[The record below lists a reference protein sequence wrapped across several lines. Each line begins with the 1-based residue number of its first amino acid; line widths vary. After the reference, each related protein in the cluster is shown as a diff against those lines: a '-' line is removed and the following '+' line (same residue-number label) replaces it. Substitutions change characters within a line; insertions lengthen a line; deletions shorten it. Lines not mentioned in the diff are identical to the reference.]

1 MPVGVDRAERRGEA
15 AAEVAA
21 AVRAAAQHDQLVGH
35 GAEARLVGVHRRLR
49 VMELLEAHDLAV
61 LADLGEQL
69 AAFRDL
75 LDELVPADGLPLALA
90 ALAGAL
96 ERHGDAVGLG
106 VAVQRAVAAAAHGAA
121 QLVALAVGVAQGLV
135 RLGEGRLEVQE
146 RVQSCQKNGVNGKL

>member
-1 MPVGVDRAERRGEA
+1 MPNVEA
-15 AAEVAA
+15 KRLLKLPRPSEP
-21 AVRAAAQHDQLVGH
+21 AAQHDQLVGH

-49 VMELLEAHDLAV
+49 VMKLLEAHDLAV

-96 ERHGDAVGLG
+96 QGVLEAVGMRVDLLG
-106 VAVQRAVAAAAHGAA
+106 R
-121 QLVALAVGVAQGLV
+121 
-135 RLGEGRLEVQE
+135 ETP
-146 RVQSCQKNGVNGKL
+146 